1 MRYQEMSFGKKQ
13 KRISLIHM
21 NKPIQNGIV
30 GLVTSRMFSDKIAI
44 IIDNIP
50 DEECD
55 RDFACL
61 ACGKNGSV
69 PRIIMSREVFYDIK
83 RGKPYAR
90 FILLHELGHY
100 FHQHH
105 LIQNKYRDEERA
117 ELASN
122 DEASEEEIKADLF
135 AAEYLG
141 IEKAVEGLNCICDH
155 LKEEYGEQDDNLAIV
170 LKEIY
175 IRKKNLQG

>member
-1 MRYQEMSFGKKQ
+1 
-13 KRISLIHM
+13 M
-21 NKPIQNGIV
+21 NKPMQNGIV
-30 GLVTSRMFSDKIAI
+30 GLVTSRIFSDKIPI

-55 RDFACL
+55 LDFACL

-69 PRIIMSREVFYDIK
+69 PRIIISREVFYDIK

-90 FILLHELGHY
+90 FILLHEIGHY
-100 FHQHH
+100 FHKHH

-117 ELASN
+117 ELASC

-141 IEKAVEGLNCICDH
+141 IEKVVEGLNCICDH
-155 LKEEYGEQDDNLAIV
+155 LNQEYSGQDDDLAIV
-170 LKEIY
+170 LKEIN
-175 IRKKNLQG
+175 IRKKKLKNDK